1 MKIIVFVIIVGQ
13 NWVKKIMVN
22 KYQINVVGTQYI
34 MTDTEEQAIELVE
47 EKLKSISSSFNMQV
61 FSIAQVNK
69 GVLNDTK

>member
-1 MKIIVFVIIVGQ
+1 
-13 NWVKKIMVN
+13 MVN

-47 EKLKSISSSFNMQV
+47 EKLKSINSSFNMQI

>member
-1 MKIIVFVIIVGQ
+1 
-13 NWVKKIMVN
+13 MVN

>member
-1 MKIIVFVIIVGQ
+1 MTTVFVIIVGQ

>member
-1 MKIIVFVIIVGQ
+1 
-13 NWVKKIMVN
+13 MVN
-22 KYQINVVGTQYI
+22 KYQINVIGTQYI

-61 FSIAQVNK
+61 FSIAQVYK

>member
-1 MKIIVFVIIVGQ
+1 MFVIIVGQ

>member
-1 MKIIVFVIIVGQ
+1 MIIVFVIIVGQ

>member
-1 MKIIVFVIIVGQ
+1 MFVIVVGQ

-34 MTDTEEQAIELVE
+34 MTDTEEKAIELVE

-61 FSIAQVNK
+61 FSIAQVDK
-69 GVLNDTK
+69 GV

>member
-1 MKIIVFVIIVGQ
+1 
-13 NWVKKIMVN
+13 MVN

-47 EKLKSISSSFNMQV
+47 EKLKSINSSFNMQV

-69 GVLNDTK
+69 GVFNDTK

>member
-1 MKIIVFVIIVGQ
+1 VFVIVVGQ

-34 MTDTEEQAIELVE
+34 MTDTEEKAIELVE
-47 EKLKSISSSFNMQV
+47 EKLKSINSSFNMQV
-61 FSIAQVNK
+61 FSIAQVDK

>member
-1 MKIIVFVIIVGQ
+1 
-13 NWVKKIMVN
+13 MVN

-61 FSIAQVNK
+61 FSIAKVNK